1 MAAAV
6 AQRDL
11 AYFTFG
17 NKDQAEELHKMY
29 QLLKGQ
35 KVTVGE

>member
-17 NKDQAEELHKMY
+17 NKRQAEELEKMY
-29 QLLKGQ
+29 GLLKRQ
-35 KVTVGE
+35 KITVGE